1 MVKAKETKSR
11 GATPKKPALPWRQRV
26 SQTLAR
32 KRAQFRTGLQAVAV
46 GVLLTGGA
54 VGAWYAQAIAGEF
67 AARFPIQRIAIMGDL
82 KHIDPRALEAAL
94 RPYMEENF
102 FSVELPEVQQ
112 TAQSMA
118 WIDAADVRKEW
129 PNTLVVTLQERIP
142 VANWG
147 KNQFLSAKG
156 EIFFAEHVQP
166 NPNLPTFIGMADQA
180 ALIARHYVQMQAV
193 LKEAGL
199 AIQAL
204 EMTDRISM
212 TLQLG
217 SGMTLVVDEKAN
229 LEKLQRFTAVYQL
242 FSDEQ
247 RQQLLRVDLRY
258 ENGLAIKWKKG
269 NGDTNAA

>member
-1 MVKAKETKSR
+1 MVKARETKSR
-11 GATPKKPALPWRQRV
+11 GATPKKPTLPWRQRV
-26 SQTLAR
+26 SQALAR
-32 KRAQFRTGLQAVAV
+32 KRAQIRAGLQASAVA
-46 GVLLTGGA
+46 GLLAGA
-54 VGAWYAQAIAGEF
+54 LSAVWYAQAVAGDV

-82 KHIDPRALEAAL
+82 KHVDPRTLEAAL
-94 RPYMEENF
+94 RPYLQQNF
-102 FSVELPEVQQ
+102 FSADLAEVQQ
-112 TAQSMA
+112 TVQSMA
-118 WIDAADVRKEW
+118 WVDAADVRKEW
-129 PNTLVVTLQERIP
+129 PHTLVVTLRERIP

-147 KNQFLSAKG
+147 KNQFLSTKG

-199 AIQAL
+199 AIQSL

-217 SGMTLVVDEKAN
+217 SGMTLVVDEKESLA
-229 LEKLQRFTAVYQL
+229 KLQRFTAVYQL